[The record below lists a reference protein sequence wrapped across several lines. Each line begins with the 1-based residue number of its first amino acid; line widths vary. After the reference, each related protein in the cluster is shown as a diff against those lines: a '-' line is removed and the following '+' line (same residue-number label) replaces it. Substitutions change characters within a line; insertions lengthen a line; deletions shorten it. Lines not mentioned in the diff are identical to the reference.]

1 MSEVSMNRKTAF
13 KEKGFKES
21 ILELEQEVERI
32 YLEDNIPWVVGYS
45 GGKDSTAVLQII
57 WNTLA
62 KIPKEKLHKK
72 IHVISTDTLVEN
84 PIVSQWII
92 KSHNAMKETIEK
104 QGLPIEPHL
113 LMPTIEDSFWTNLIG
128 KGYPAPRH
136 KFRWCTTRLKI
147 NPSNAFIKSMVHKN
161 GEAIIVLG
169 TRSSESAARAKV
181 IERHKQNRTRDKL
194 SPNPALPNCFIY
206 APLET
211 WSDDDVWLYLMQQ
224 QNPWGHNN
232 KALLT
237 MYQGATTDGEC
248 PLVVDTNTKSCG
260 DSRFGCWICTLVG
273 EDKSMSAMI
282 QNDEEK
288 EWMLP
293 LLEFRNELD
302 FRGEEKHNLENT
314 RRDFR
319 RMNGRVNILES
330 GNVIH
335 GPYTQEAREEWLRK
349 LLKSQMWIRKN
360 GPEEVKYID
369 LVTIDELREIRRI
382 WVVEKHEFEDT
393 LPKIYEDII
402 GCSFPDDCHYNMGI
416 GSEALGLLKDLCKDD
431 DLQFQMIRELLN
443 VEVKYR
449 TMNRRSNLYKNL
461 EDAFKRSFYSDEEE
475 ASEIARNR
483 KEKKDFIR
491 NRNEDI
497 FDEYKVSEQGAK
509 YDY

>member
-1 MSEVSMNRKTAF
+1 MSNISQNLKTAF
-13 KEKGFKES
+13 KEKGYKES
-21 ILELEQEVERI
+21 VLELEQEVERI
-32 YLEDNIPWVVGYS
+32 YLEDKIPWVIGYS

-57 WNTLA
+57 WNTLS
-62 KIPKEKLHKK
+62 KMPPEKRHKK
-72 IHVISTDTLVEN
+72 VHVISTDTLVEN
-84 PIVSQWII
+84 PIVAQWVI
-92 KSHNAMKETIEK
+92 KSHNAMKETIKKEN
-104 QGLPIEPHL
+104 LPIESHL
-113 LMPTIEDSFWTNLIG
+113 LTPTIEDSFWTNLIG

-136 KFRWCTTRLKI
+136 KFRWCTSRLKI
-147 NPSNAFIKSMVHKN
+147 NPSNKFIKSMVHKN

-181 IERHKQNRTRDKL
+181 IERHKQKRTRDKL

-211 WSDDDVWLYLMQQ
+211 WSDDDVWLYLMQEK
-224 QNPWGHNN
+224 NPWGHNN
-232 KALLT
+232 KSLLT
-237 MYQGATTDGEC
+237 MYQGATSDGEC

-302 FRGEEKHNLENT
+302 FRGEEKHNLENS

-319 RMNGRVNILES
+319 RMNGKVNILES

-335 GPYTQEAREEWLRK
+335 GPYTQAAREEWLRK
-349 LLKSQMWIRKN
+349 LLSSQMWIREN
-360 GPEEVKYID
+360 GPDEVNNID

-393 LPKIYEDII
+393 LPKIYEEIT
-402 GCSFPDDCHYNMGI
+402 GMTFPDDCHYNMGI
-416 GSEALGLLKDLCKDD
+416 GAESLSLLKSLCDD

-443 VEVKYR
+443 VETKYR
-449 TMNRRSNLYKNL
+449 SMSRRSKLFKNL
-461 EDAFKRSFYSDEEE
+461 ESAFKRSFYENEEE
-475 ASEIARNR
+475 ATKIATER
-483 KEKKDFIR
+483 KLKKDLIR
-491 NRNEDI
+491 NREEII
-497 FDEYKVSEQGAK
+497 FDEYKK
-509 YDY
+509 